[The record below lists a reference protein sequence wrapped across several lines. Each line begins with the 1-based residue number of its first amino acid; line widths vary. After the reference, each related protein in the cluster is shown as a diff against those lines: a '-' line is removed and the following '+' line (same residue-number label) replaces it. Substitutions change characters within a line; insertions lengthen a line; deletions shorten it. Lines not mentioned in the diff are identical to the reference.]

1 MEGILIVRQSFN
13 DSKITKI
20 PITDCIC
27 KTKLHNHDL
36 IRDNLLDVINNS
48 ECGSLCNTVSN
59 ISKLD
64 WETGEDF
71 SREWVKI
78 LFPNY
83 DLSIINMIK
92 DLGYAKHD
100 TFRLWFQQYLE
111 GGTHPWHIHSNH
123 FTGVYYLEYPEGC
136 GKTRVSSPYNL
147 EGHDVDAVEG
157 DIIIFPAH
165 WVHRGSANNK
175 DRKTIISFNF
185 DIIGMSG
192 MWYNSEDVILK

>member
-1 MEGILIVRQSFN
+1 M
-13 DSKITKI
+13 
-20 PITDCIC
+20 
-27 KTKLHNHDL
+27 
-36 IRDNLLDVINNS
+36 
-48 ECGSLCNTVSN
+48 
-59 ISKLD
+59 
-64 WETGEDF
+64 
-71 SREWVKI
+71 
-78 LFPNY
+78 
-83 DLSIINMIK
+83 
-92 DLGYAKHD
+92 
-100 TFRLWFQQYLE
+100 
-111 GGTHPWHIHSNH
+111 
-123 FTGVYYLEYPEGC
+123 EYPEGC